1 MALDGLYLSC
11 LRGEIEKA
19 LLGLRV
25 DKISQPS
32 REEVFMGFH
41 GKEGSHRLY
50 LSAQVNAPRIQL
62 TALRAENPPQ
72 PPMFCM
78 LLRKHLAG
86 GKLVGVRQ
94 PGAERVL
101 HLDFECV
108 NELGDTVKLTLAAEM
123 MGKYSNIILIGSDG
137 KVLDAL
143 RRVDLAMSAVRPI
156 LPGVPYALPQP
167 PAGRR
172 DLSKTLSAEMIALLQ
187 TDTRPL
193 AAALAA
199 TTQGIAPV
207 LCRELALRAA
217 GDADTPCDRLD
228 AAAWEKLA
236 AGLVRV
242 REIFDDY
249 TAGQPLVLYE
259 NDLPIAFSPLPLLQY
274 GMATGRVFDSFGAA
288 LDAFYGERDA
298 AQRKKQRTAALSH
311 LLHTDTARLKRKLAK
326 QRQELAAT
334 QQRDTYRVY
343 ADLINANIHAIARG
357 AESAALVN
365 YYDPDCKTV
374 TVPLDPALSAAGNA
388 QRYYKLYRKAQTA
401 GRVLAEQIAK
411 GGAELAYL
419 ETVADALSRCD
430 DAAAIAALHAELEAG
445 GYVKTRRGAKRKMP
459 TLAPK
464 TFVTDDGFTVLV
476 GRNNVQNDRLTKEAR
491 GDDIWLHT
499 KNIPGS
505 HVILVTS
512 GETPPER
519 SVLQAAMLAALH
531 SGAATSGQV
540 PVDFTQVR
548 HVHKPAG
555 AKPGFVI
562 FEKNRTLFVTPD
574 RALAERLQKGAEN

>member
-19 LLGLRV
+19 LLGLRA

-32 REEVFMGFH
+32 REELFMSFH
-41 GKEGSHRLY
+41 GREGSYRLY

-86 GKLVGVRQ
+86 GKLIAVRQ
-94 PGAERVL
+94 QGAERAL
-101 HLDFECV
+101 YLDFECV
-108 NELGDTVKLTLAAEM
+108 NELGDTVQLTLAAEM

-143 RRVDLAMSAVRPI
+143 RRVDLAMSTVRPI
-156 LPGVPYALPQP
+156 LPGVPYAPPLPP
-167 PAGRR
+167 EGRH
-172 DLSKTLSAEMIALLQ
+172 DLSKTPPADMIALLQ

-217 GDADTPCDRLD
+217 GDADVPCDRLD
-228 AAAWEKLA
+228 AAAWDKLA
-236 AGLVRV
+236 AGLARV

-259 NDLPIAFSPLPLLQY
+259 DGVPIAFSPLPLLQY
-274 GMATGRVFDSFGAA
+274 GMAAGRVFDSFGAA

-298 AQRKKQRTAALSH
+298 AQRKKQRTAALAH
-311 LLHTDTARLKRKLAK
+311 LLHTDTARLKRKLTK

-334 QQRDTYRVY
+334 GERDTYRTY

-357 AESAALVN
+357 AESAQLVN
-365 YYDPDCKTV
+365 YYDDCKML

-401 GRVLAEQIAK
+401 GRVLAEQIEK
-411 GGAELAYL
+411 GEAELAYL
-419 ETVADALSRCD
+419 ETVADALSRAD
-430 DAAAIAALHAELEAG
+430 DAAEIAALHAELEAG
-445 GYVKTRRGAKRKMP
+445 GYVKAQRGAKRKTP

-464 TFVTDDGFTVLV
+464 IFVTDDGFTVLV
-476 GRNNVQNDRLTKEAR
+476 GRNNVQNDRLTKDAR
-491 GDDIWLHT
+491 GSDIWLHT

-505 HVILVTS
+505 HVILVTN

-519 SVLQAAMLAALH
+519 SVRQAAMLAALH
-531 SGAATSGQV
+531 SGAASSGQV
-540 PVDFTQVR
+540 PVDFTEVR
-548 HVHKPAG
+548 HVHKPSG

-574 RALAERLQKGAEN
+574 KVLAERLQKNAGN

>member
-19 LLGLRV
+19 LLGLRA

-32 REEVFMGFH
+32 REELFMSFH
-41 GKEGSHRLY
+41 GREGSYRLY

-86 GKLVGVRQ
+86 GKLIAVRQ
-94 PGAERVL
+94 QGAERAL
-101 HLDFECV
+101 YLDFECV
-108 NELGDTVKLTLAAEM
+108 NELGDTVQLTLAAEM

-143 RRVDLAMSAVRPI
+143 RRVDLAMSTVRPI
-156 LPGVPYALPQP
+156 LPGVPYAPPLPP
-167 PAGRR
+167 EGRH
-172 DLSKTLSAEMIALLQ
+172 DLSKTPPADMIALLQ

-217 GDADTPCDRLD
+217 GDADVPCDRLD
-228 AAAWEKLA
+228 AAAWDKLA
-236 AGLVRV
+236 AGLARV

-259 NDLPIAFSPLPLLQY
+259 DGVPIAFSPLPLLQY
-274 GMATGRVFDSFGAA
+274 GMAAGRVFDSFGAA

-298 AQRKKQRTAALSH
+298 AQRKKQRTAALAH
-311 LLHTDTARLKRKLAK
+311 LLHTDTARLKRKLTK

-334 QQRDTYRVY
+334 GERDTYRTY
-343 ADLINANIHAIARG
+343 ADLINSNIHAIARG
-357 AESAALVN
+357 AESAQLVN
-365 YYDPDCKTV
+365 YYDDCKMLTV
-374 TVPLDPALSAAGNA
+374 TLDPALSAAGNA

-401 GRVLAEQIAK
+401 GRVLAEQIEK
-411 GGAELAYL
+411 GEAELAYL
-419 ETVADALSRCD
+419 ETVADALSRAD
-430 DAAAIAALHAELEAG
+430 DAAEIAALHAELEAG
-445 GYVKTRRGAKRKMP
+445 GYVKAQRGAKRKTP

-464 TFVTDDGFTVLV
+464 IFVTDDGFTVLV
-476 GRNNVQNDRLTKEAR
+476 GRNNVQNDRLTKDAR
-491 GDDIWLHT
+491 GSDIWLHT

-505 HVILVTS
+505 HVILVTN
-512 GETPPER
+512 GETPPEQ
-519 SVLQAAMLAALH
+519 SVRQAAMLAALH
-531 SGAATSGQV
+531 SGAASSGQV
-540 PVDFTQVR
+540 PVDFTEVR
-548 HVHKPAG
+548 HVHKPSG

-574 RALAERLQKGAEN
+574 KVLAERLQKNAGN

>member
-19 LLGLRV
+19 LLGLRA

-32 REEVFMGFH
+32 REELFMSFH
-41 GKEGSHRLY
+41 GREGSYRLY

-86 GKLVGVRQ
+86 GKLIAVRQ
-94 PGAERVL
+94 QGAERAL
-101 HLDFECV
+101 YLDFECV
-108 NELGDTVKLTLAAEM
+108 NELGDTVQLTLAAEM

-143 RRVDLAMSAVRPI
+143 RRVDLAMSTVRPI
-156 LPGVPYALPQP
+156 LPGVPYAPPLPP
-167 PAGRR
+167 EGRH
-172 DLSKTLSAEMIALLQ
+172 DLSKTPPADMIALLQ

-217 GDADTPCDRLD
+217 GDADVPCDRLD
-228 AAAWEKLA
+228 AAAWDKLA
-236 AGLVRV
+236 AGLARV

-259 NDLPIAFSPLPLLQY
+259 DGVLIAFSPLPLLQY
-274 GMATGRVFDSFGAA
+274 GMAAGRVFDSFGAA

-298 AQRKKQRTAALSH
+298 AQRKKQRTAALAH
-311 LLHTDTARLKRKLAK
+311 LLHTDTARLKRKLTK

-334 QQRDTYRVY
+334 GERDTYRTY
-343 ADLINANIHAIARG
+343 ADLINSNIHAIARG
-357 AESAALVN
+357 AESAQLVN
-365 YYDPDCKTV
+365 YYDDCKML

-401 GRVLAEQIAK
+401 GRVLAEQIEK
-411 GGAELAYL
+411 GEAELAYL
-419 ETVADALSRCD
+419 ETVADALSRAD
-430 DAAAIAALHAELEAG
+430 DAAEIAALHAELEAG
-445 GYVKTRRGAKRKMP
+445 GYVKAQRGAKRKTP

-464 TFVTDDGFTVLV
+464 IFVTDDGFTVLV
-476 GRNNVQNDRLTKEAR
+476 GRNNVQNDRLTKDAR
-491 GDDIWLHT
+491 GSDIWLHT

-505 HVILVTS
+505 HVILVTN
-512 GETPPER
+512 GETPPEQ
-519 SVLQAAMLAALH
+519 SVRQAAMLAALH
-531 SGAATSGQV
+531 SGAASSGQV
-540 PVDFTQVR
+540 PVDFTEVR
-548 HVHKPAG
+548 HVHKPSG

-574 RALAERLQKGAEN
+574 KVLAERLQKNAGN

>member
-19 LLGLRV
+19 LLGLRA

-32 REEVFMGFH
+32 REELFMSFH
-41 GKEGSHRLY
+41 GREGSYRLY

-86 GKLVGVRQ
+86 GKLIAVRQ
-94 PGAERVL
+94 QGAERAL
-101 HLDFECV
+101 YLDFECV
-108 NELGDTVKLTLAAEM
+108 NELGDTVQLTLAAEM

-143 RRVDLAMSAVRPI
+143 RRVDLAMSTVRPI
-156 LPGVPYALPQP
+156 LPGVPYAPPLPP
-167 PAGRR
+167 EGRH
-172 DLSKTLSAEMIALLQ
+172 DLSKTPPADMIALLQ

-217 GDADTPCDRLD
+217 GDADVPCDRLD
-228 AAAWEKLA
+228 AAAWDKLA
-236 AGLVRV
+236 AGLARV

-259 NDLPIAFSPLPLLQY
+259 DGVPIAFSPLPLLQY
-274 GMATGRVFDSFGAA
+274 GMAAGRVFDSFGAA

-298 AQRKKQRTAALSH
+298 AQRKKQRTAALAH
-311 LLHTDTARLKRKLAK
+311 LLHTDTARLKRKLTK

-334 QQRDTYRVY
+334 GERDTYRTY

-357 AESAALVN
+357 AESAQLVN
-365 YYDPDCKTV
+365 YYDDCKML

-401 GRVLAEQIAK
+401 GRVLAEQIEK
-411 GGAELAYL
+411 GEAELAYL
-419 ETVADALSRCD
+419 ETVADALSRAD
-430 DAAAIAALHAELEAG
+430 DAAEIAALHAELEAG
-445 GYVKTRRGAKRKMP
+445 GYVKAQRGAKRKTP

-464 TFVTDDGFTVLV
+464 IFVTDDGFTVLV
-476 GRNNVQNDRLTKEAR
+476 GRNNVQNDRLTKDAR
-491 GDDIWLHT
+491 GSDIWLHT

-505 HVILVTS
+505 HVILVTN
-512 GETPPER
+512 GETPPEQ
-519 SVLQAAMLAALH
+519 SVRQAAMLAALH
-531 SGAATSGQV
+531 SGAASSGQV
-540 PVDFTQVR
+540 PVDFTEVR
-548 HVHKPAG
+548 HVHKPSG

-574 RALAERLQKGAEN
+574 KVLAERLQKNAGN

>member
-19 LLGLRV
+19 LLGLRA

-32 REEVFMGFH
+32 REELFMSFH
-41 GKEGSHRLY
+41 GREGSYRLY

-86 GKLVGVRQ
+86 GKLIAVRQ
-94 PGAERVL
+94 QGAERAL
-101 HLDFECV
+101 YLDFECV
-108 NELGDTVKLTLAAEM
+108 NELGDTVQLTLAAEM

-143 RRVDLAMSAVRPI
+143 RRVDLAMSTVRPI
-156 LPGVPYALPQP
+156 LPGVPYAPPLPP
-167 PAGRR
+167 EGRH
-172 DLSKTLSAEMIALLQ
+172 DLSKTPPVDMIALLQ

-217 GDADTPCDRLD
+217 GDADVPCDRLD
-228 AAAWEKLA
+228 AAAWDKLA
-236 AGLVRV
+236 AGLARV

-259 NDLPIAFSPLPLLQY
+259 DGVPIAFSPLPLLQY
-274 GMATGRVFDSFGAA
+274 GMAAGRVFDSFGAA

-298 AQRKKQRTAALSH
+298 AQRKKQRTAALAH
-311 LLHTDTARLKRKLAK
+311 LLHTDTARLKRKLTK

-334 QQRDTYRVY
+334 GERDTYRTY
-343 ADLINANIHAIARG
+343 ADLINSNIHAIARG
-357 AESAALVN
+357 AESAQLVN
-365 YYDPDCKTV
+365 YYDDCKML

-401 GRVLAEQIAK
+401 GRVLAEQIEK
-411 GGAELAYL
+411 GEAELAYL
-419 ETVADALSRCD
+419 ETVADALSRAD
-430 DAAAIAALHAELEAG
+430 DAAEIAALHAELEAG
-445 GYVKTRRGAKRKMP
+445 GYVKAQRGAKRKTP

-464 TFVTDDGFTVLV
+464 IFVTDDGFTVLV
-476 GRNNVQNDRLTKEAR
+476 GRNNVQNDRLTKDAR
-491 GDDIWLHT
+491 GSDIWLHT

-505 HVILVTS
+505 HVILVTN
-512 GETPPER
+512 GETPPEQ
-519 SVLQAAMLAALH
+519 SVRQAAMLAALH
-531 SGAATSGQV
+531 SGAASSGQV
-540 PVDFTQVR
+540 PVDFTEVR
-548 HVHKPAG
+548 HVHKPSG

-574 RALAERLQKGAEN
+574 KVLAERLQKNAEN

>member
-19 LLGLRV
+19 LLGLRA

-32 REEVFMGFH
+32 REELFMSFH
-41 GKEGSHRLY
+41 GREGSYRLY

-86 GKLVGVRQ
+86 GKLIAVRQ
-94 PGAERVL
+94 QGAERAL
-101 HLDFECV
+101 YLDFECV
-108 NELGDTVKLTLAAEM
+108 NELGDTVQLTLAAEM

-143 RRVDLAMSAVRPI
+143 RRVDLAMSTVRPI
-156 LPGVPYALPQP
+156 LPGVPYAPPLPP
-167 PAGRR
+167 EGRH
-172 DLSKTLSAEMIALLQ
+172 DLSKTPPADMIALLQ

-217 GDADTPCDRLD
+217 GDADVPCDRLD
-228 AAAWEKLA
+228 AAAWDKLA
-236 AGLVRV
+236 AGLARV

-259 NDLPIAFSPLPLLQY
+259 DGVPIAFSPLPLLQY
-274 GMATGRVFDSFGAA
+274 GMAAGRVFDSFGAA

-298 AQRKKQRTAALSH
+298 AQRKKQRTAALAH
-311 LLHTDTARLKRKLAK
+311 LLHTDTARLKRKLTK

-334 QQRDTYRVY
+334 GERDTYRTY
-343 ADLINANIHAIARG
+343 ADLINSNIHAIARG
-357 AESAALVN
+357 AESAQLVN
-365 YYDPDCKTV
+365 YYDDCKML

-401 GRVLAEQIAK
+401 GRVLAEQIEK
-411 GGAELAYL
+411 GEAELAYL
-419 ETVADALSRCD
+419 ETVADALSRAD
-430 DAAAIAALHAELEAG
+430 DAAEIAALHAELEAG
-445 GYVKTRRGAKRKMP
+445 GYVKAQRGAKRKTP

-464 TFVTDDGFTVLV
+464 IFVTDDGFTVLV
-476 GRNNVQNDRLTKEAR
+476 GRNNVQNDRLTKDAR
-491 GDDIWLHT
+491 GSDIWLHT

-505 HVILVTS
+505 HVILVTN
-512 GETPPER
+512 GETPPEQ
-519 SVLQAAMLAALH
+519 SVRQAAMLAALH
-531 SGAATSGQV
+531 SGAASSGQV
-540 PVDFTQVR
+540 PVDFTEVR
-548 HVHKPAG
+548 HVHKPSG

-574 RALAERLQKGAEN
+574 KVLAERLQKNAGN

>member
-19 LLGLRV
+19 LLGLRA

-32 REEVFMGFH
+32 REELFMSFH
-41 GKEGSHRLY
+41 GREGSYRLY

-86 GKLVGVRQ
+86 GKLIAVRQ
-94 PGAERVL
+94 QGAERAL
-101 HLDFECV
+101 YLDFECV
-108 NELGDTVKLTLAAEM
+108 NELGDTVQLTLAAEM

-143 RRVDLAMSAVRPI
+143 RRVDLAMSTVRPI
-156 LPGVPYALPQP
+156 LPGVPYAPPLPP
-167 PAGRR
+167 EGRH
-172 DLSKTLSAEMIALLQ
+172 DLSKTPPADMIALLQ

-217 GDADTPCDRLD
+217 GDADVPCDRLD
-228 AAAWEKLA
+228 AAAWDKLA
-236 AGLVRV
+236 AGLARV

-259 NDLPIAFSPLPLLQY
+259 DGVPIAFSPLPLLQY
-274 GMATGRVFDSFGAA
+274 GMAAGRVFDSFGAA

-298 AQRKKQRTAALSH
+298 AQRKKQRTAALAH
-311 LLHTDTARLKRKLAK
+311 LLHTDMARLKRKLTK

-334 QQRDTYRVY
+334 GERDTYRTY
-343 ADLINANIHAIARG
+343 ADLINSNIHAIARG
-357 AESAALVN
+357 AESAQLVN
-365 YYDPDCKTV
+365 YYDDCKML

-401 GRVLAEQIAK
+401 GRVLAEQIEK
-411 GGAELAYL
+411 GEAELAYL
-419 ETVADALSRCD
+419 ETVADALSRAD
-430 DAAAIAALHAELEAG
+430 DAAEIAALHAELEAG
-445 GYVKTRRGAKRKMP
+445 GYVKAQRGAKRKTP

-464 TFVTDDGFTVLV
+464 IFVTDDGFTVLV
-476 GRNNVQNDRLTKEAR
+476 GRNNVQNDRLTKDAR
-491 GDDIWLHT
+491 GSDIWLHT

-505 HVILVTS
+505 HVILVTN
-512 GETPPER
+512 GETPPEQ
-519 SVLQAAMLAALH
+519 SVRQAAMLAALH
-531 SGAATSGQV
+531 SGAASSGQV
-540 PVDFTQVR
+540 PVDFTEVR
-548 HVHKPAG
+548 HVHKPSG

-574 RALAERLQKGAEN
+574 KVLAERLQKNAGN

>member
-19 LLGLRV
+19 LLGLRA

-32 REEVFMGFH
+32 REELFMSFH
-41 GKEGSHRLY
+41 GREGSYRLY

-86 GKLVGVRQ
+86 GKLIAVRQ
-94 PGAERVL
+94 QGAERAL
-101 HLDFECV
+101 YLDFECV
-108 NELGDTVKLTLAAEM
+108 NELGDTVQLTLAAEM

-143 RRVDLAMSAVRPI
+143 RRVDLAMSTVRPI
-156 LPGVPYALPQP
+156 LPGVPYAPPLPP
-167 PAGRR
+167 EGRH
-172 DLSKTLSAEMIALLQ
+172 DLSKTPPADMIALLQ

-217 GDADTPCDRLD
+217 GDADVPCDRLD
-228 AAAWEKLA
+228 AAAWDKLA
-236 AGLVRV
+236 AGLARV

-259 NDLPIAFSPLPLLQY
+259 DGVPIAFSPLPLLQY
-274 GMATGRVFDSFGAA
+274 GMAAGRVFDSFGAA

-298 AQRKKQRTAALSH
+298 AQRKKQRTAALAH
-311 LLHTDTARLKRKLAK
+311 LLHTDTARLKRKLTK

-334 QQRDTYRVY
+334 GERDTYRTY
-343 ADLINANIHAIARG
+343 ADLINSNIHAIARG
-357 AESAALVN
+357 AESAQLVN
-365 YYDPDCKTV
+365 YYDDCKML

-401 GRVLAEQIAK
+401 GRVLAEQIEK
-411 GGAELAYL
+411 GEAELAYL
-419 ETVADALSRCD
+419 ETVADALSRAD
-430 DAAAIAALHAELEAG
+430 DAAEIAALHAELEAG
-445 GYVKTRRGAKRKMP
+445 GYVKAQRGAKRKTP

-464 TFVTDDGFTVLV
+464 IFVTDDGFTVLV
-476 GRNNVQNDRLTKEAR
+476 GRNNVQNDRLTKDAR
-491 GDDIWLHT
+491 GSDIWLHT

-505 HVILVTS
+505 HVILVTN
-512 GETPPER
+512 GETPPEQ
-519 SVLQAAMLAALH
+519 SVRQAAMLAALH
-531 SGAATSGQV
+531 SGAASSGQV
-540 PVDFTQVR
+540 PVDFTEVR
-548 HVHKPAG
+548 HVHKPSG

-574 RALAERLQKGAEN
+574 KVLAERLQKNAEN

>member
-19 LLGLRV
+19 LLGLRA

-32 REEVFMGFH
+32 REELFMSFH
-41 GKEGSHRLY
+41 GREGSYRLY

-86 GKLVGVRQ
+86 GKLIAVRQ
-94 PGAERVL
+94 QGAERAL
-101 HLDFECV
+101 YLDFECV
-108 NELGDTVKLTLAAEM
+108 NELGDTVQLTLAAEM

-143 RRVDLAMSAVRPI
+143 RRVDLAMSTVRPI
-156 LPGVPYALPQP
+156 LPGVPYAPPLPP
-167 PAGRR
+167 EGRY
-172 DLSKTLSAEMIALLQ
+172 DLSKTPPADMIALLQ

-217 GDADTPCDRLD
+217 GDADVPCDHLD
-228 AAAWEKLA
+228 AAEWDKLA
-236 AGLVRV
+236 AGLARV

-259 NDLPIAFSPLPLLQY
+259 DGVPIAFSPLPLLQY
-274 GMATGRVFDSFGAA
+274 GMAAGRVFDSFGAA

-298 AQRKKQRTAALSH
+298 AQRKKQRTAALAH
-311 LLHTDTARLKRKLAK
+311 LLHTDTARLKRKLTK

-334 QQRDTYRVY
+334 GERDTYRTY

-357 AESAALVN
+357 AESAQLVN
-365 YYDPDCKTV
+365 YYDDCKML

-401 GRVLAEQIAK
+401 GRVLAEQIEK
-411 GGAELAYL
+411 GEAELAYL
-419 ETVADALSRCD
+419 ETVADALSRAD
-430 DAAAIAALHAELEAG
+430 DAAEIAALHAELEAG
-445 GYVKTRRGAKRKMP
+445 GYVKAQRGAKRKTP

-464 TFVTDDGFTVLV
+464 IFVTDDGFTVLV
-476 GRNNVQNDRLTKEAR
+476 GRNNVQNDRLTKDAR
-491 GDDIWLHT
+491 GSDIWLHT

-505 HVILVTS
+505 HVILVTN
-512 GETPPER
+512 GETPPEQ
-519 SVLQAAMLAALH
+519 SVRQAAMLAALH
-531 SGAATSGQV
+531 SGAASSGQV
-540 PVDFTQVR
+540 PVDFTEVR
-548 HVHKPAG
+548 HVHKPSG

-574 RALAERLQKGAEN
+574 KVLAERLQKNAEN

>member
-19 LLGLRV
+19 LLGLRT

-32 REEVFMGFH
+32 REELFMSFH
-41 GKEGSHRLY
+41 GREGSYRLY

-86 GKLVGVRQ
+86 GKLIAVRQ
-94 PGAERVL
+94 QGAERAL
-101 HLDFECV
+101 YLDFECV
-108 NELGDTVKLTLAAEM
+108 NELGDTVQLTLAAEM

-143 RRVDLAMSAVRPI
+143 RRVDLAMSTVRPI
-156 LPGVPYALPQP
+156 LPGVPYAPPLPP
-167 PAGRR
+167 EGRH
-172 DLSKTLSAEMIALLQ
+172 DLSKTPPADMIALLQ

-217 GDADTPCDRLD
+217 GDADVPCDRLD
-228 AAAWEKLA
+228 AAAWDKLA
-236 AGLVRV
+236 AGLARV

-259 NDLPIAFSPLPLLQY
+259 DGVPIAFSPLPLLQY
-274 GMATGRVFDSFGAA
+274 GMAAGRVFDSFGAA

-298 AQRKKQRTAALSH
+298 AQRKKQRTAALAH
-311 LLHTDTARLKRKLAK
+311 LLHTDTARLKRKLTK

-334 QQRDTYRVY
+334 GERDTYRTY
-343 ADLINANIHAIARG
+343 ADLINSNIHAIARG
-357 AESAALVN
+357 AESAQLVN
-365 YYDPDCKTV
+365 YYDDCKML

-401 GRVLAEQIAK
+401 GRVLAEQIEK
-411 GGAELAYL
+411 GEAELAYL
-419 ETVADALSRCD
+419 ETVADALSRAD
-430 DAAAIAALHAELEAG
+430 DAAEIAALHAELEAG
-445 GYVKTRRGAKRKMP
+445 GYVKAQRGAKRKTP

-464 TFVTDDGFTVLV
+464 IFVTDDGFTVLV
-476 GRNNVQNDRLTKEAR
+476 GRNNVQNDRLTKDAR
-491 GDDIWLHT
+491 GSDIWLHT

-505 HVILVTS
+505 HVILVTN
-512 GETPPER
+512 GETPPEQ
-519 SVLQAAMLAALH
+519 SVRQAAMLAALH
-531 SGAATSGQV
+531 SGAASSGQV
-540 PVDFTQVR
+540 PVDFTEVR
-548 HVHKPAG
+548 HVHKPSG

-574 RALAERLQKGAEN
+574 KVLAERLQKNAGN

>member
-19 LLGLRV
+19 LLGLRA

-32 REEVFMGFH
+32 REELFMSFH
-41 GKEGSHRLY
+41 GREGSYRLY

-86 GKLVGVRQ
+86 GKLIAVRQ
-94 PGAERVL
+94 QGAERAL
-101 HLDFECV
+101 YLDFECV
-108 NELGDTVKLTLAAEM
+108 NELGDTVQLTLAAEM

-137 KVLDAL
+137 RVLDAL
-143 RRVDLAMSAVRPI
+143 RRVDLAMSTARPI
-156 LPGVPYALPQP
+156 LPGVPYVPPLPP
-167 PAGRR
+167 EGRH
-172 DLSKTLSAEMIALLQ
+172 DLSKTLPADMIALLQ

-217 GDADTPCDRLD
+217 GDADVPCDRLD
-228 AAAWEKLA
+228 AAAWDKLA
-236 AGLVRV
+236 AGLARV

-259 NDLPIAFSPLPLLQY
+259 DGVPIAFSPLPLLQY
-274 GMATGRVFDSFGAA
+274 GMAAGRVFDSFGAA

-298 AQRKKQRTAALSH
+298 AQRKKQRTAALAH

-334 QQRDTYRVY
+334 GERDTYRIY
-343 ADLINANIHAIARG
+343 ADLINANIYAIERG
-357 AESAALVN
+357 AESAQLVN

-388 QRYYKLYRKAQTA
+388 QRYYKFYRKAQTA
-401 GRVLAEQIAK
+401 GRVLAEQIEK
-411 GGAELAYL
+411 GEAELAYL
-419 ETVADALSRCD
+419 ETVADALSRAD
-430 DAAAIAALHAELEAG
+430 DAAEIAALHAELEAG
-445 GYVKTRRGAKRKMP
+445 GYVKAPRGAKRKTP

-464 TFVTDDGFTVLV
+464 AFVTDDGFTVLV
-476 GRNNVQNDRLTKEAR
+476 GRNNVQNDRLTKDAR
-491 GDDIWLHT
+491 GSDIWLHT

-505 HVILVTS
+505 HVILVTN
-512 GETPPER
+512 GETPPEQ
-519 SVLQAAMLAALH
+519 SVRQAAMLAALH
-531 SGAATSGQV
+531 SGAASSGQV
-540 PVDFTQVR
+540 PVDFTEVR
-548 HVHKPAG
+548 HVHKPSG

-574 RALAERLQKGAEN
+574 KVLAERLQKNAGN

>member
-19 LLGLRV
+19 LLGLRA

-32 REEVFMGFH
+32 REELFMSFH
-41 GKEGSHRLY
+41 GREGSYRLY

-86 GKLVGVRQ
+86 GKLIAVRQ
-94 PGAERVL
+94 QGAERAL
-101 HLDFECV
+101 YLDFECV
-108 NELGDTVKLTLAAEM
+108 NELGDTVQLTLAAEM

-143 RRVDLAMSAVRPI
+143 RRVDLAMSTVRPI
-156 LPGVPYALPQP
+156 LPGVPYAPPLPP
-167 PAGRR
+167 EGRH
-172 DLSKTLSAEMIALLQ
+172 DLSKTPPADMIALLQ

-217 GDADTPCDRLD
+217 GDADVPCDRLD
-228 AAAWEKLA
+228 AAAWDKLA
-236 AGLVRV
+236 AGLARV

-259 NDLPIAFSPLPLLQY
+259 DGVPIAFSPLPLLQY
-274 GMATGRVFDSFGAA
+274 GMAAGRVFDSFGAA

-298 AQRKKQRTAALSH
+298 AQRKKQRTAALAH
-311 LLHTDTARLKRKLAK
+311 LLHTDTARLKRKLTK

-334 QQRDTYRVY
+334 GERDTYRTY
-343 ADLINANIHAIARG
+343 ADLINSNIHAIARG
-357 AESAALVN
+357 VESAQLVN
-365 YYDPDCKTV
+365 YYDDCKML

-401 GRVLAEQIAK
+401 GRVLAEQIEK
-411 GGAELAYL
+411 GEAELAYL
-419 ETVADALSRCD
+419 ETVADALSRAD
-430 DAAAIAALHAELEAG
+430 DAAEIAALHAELEAG
-445 GYVKTRRGAKRKMP
+445 GYVKAQRGAKRKTP

-464 TFVTDDGFTVLV
+464 IFVTDDGFTVLV
-476 GRNNVQNDRLTKEAR
+476 GRNNVQNDRLTKDAR
-491 GDDIWLHT
+491 GSDIWLHT

-505 HVILVTS
+505 HVILVTN
-512 GETPPER
+512 GETPPEQ
-519 SVLQAAMLAALH
+519 SVRQAAMLAALH
-531 SGAATSGQV
+531 SGAASSGQV
-540 PVDFTQVR
+540 PVDFTEVR
-548 HVHKPAG
+548 HVHKPSG

-574 RALAERLQKGAEN
+574 KVLAERLQKNAEN